1 MLQDE
6 SRLILSLSRSA
17 SRERLTDFLNDLVFN
32 LMIGMVEEQSADL
45 DIPEQEKIFAVDFY
59 KYALVGILMDWID
72 GDMKADPARLTAL
85 VQGCVSGSIDDM
97 LKYFHNK
104 KEYPEIA

>member
-6 SRLILSLSRSA
+6 SSLILSLSRSA
-17 SRERLTDFLNDLVFN
+17 SRERLTNFLNDLVFN
-32 LMIGMVEEQSADL
+32 LMIGMVEEQSTDL

-72 GDMKADPARLTAL
+72 GDMKDDPARLTAM